1 MYLYKKERYK
11 SSFQFLAI
19 ASSDREHS
27 SFFYC
32 ATPTFLIPS
41 LRFIDLF
48 AKSVSGR
55 NYTIGENSSAAT
67 RSIFLHQLVQLLYP
81 PGTANILQPGPKKP
95 VSLLRAPCT
104 NLVSIGAWTVAIPVH
119 QIQALAEFI
128 FQRGLRSASRPG
140 IVPPTTLQDASAGLK
155 DGWIFMFFWN
165 APFAS
170 CPGDL
175 RGSRDRVVN
184 LAALKD
190 NSRTVTFSSIQPF
203 VRFRFTP
210 F

>member
-1 MYLYKKERYK
+1 MRMYLYKKERYK

-32 ATPTFLIPS
+32 ATPTFPTRSLPS
-41 LRFIDLF
+41 DLSISLQ
-48 AKSVSGR
+48 KSVSGR

-128 FQRGLRSASRPG
+128 FQRGLRSASRPR
-140 IVPPTTLQDASAGLK
+140 IVPPTTLQDASAGFQVKGWMNIHVFLK
-155 DGWIFMFFWN
+155 CTVCIV
-165 APFAS
+165 P
-170 CPGDL
+170 
-175 RGSRDRVVN
+175 RG
-184 LAALKD
+184 
-190 NSRTVTFSSIQPF
+190 
-203 VRFRFTP
+203 FTGKP
-210 F
+210 RSGR